1 MDCRKS
7 WKLTVGTMVIGL
19 SDVLGRARSRYP
31 FSNIRSAC
39 NEWRD
44 NLQCQQRMGH
54 QNAKQHRARQRDP
67 ISGERW
73 DNQQPVIRGP
83 TDRDRDAFA
92 RQGDA
97 KRIRHVMSMSRNGET

>member
-1 MDCRKS
+1 
-7 WKLTVGTMVIGL
+7 
-19 SDVLGRARSRYP
+19 
-31 FSNIRSAC
+31 
-39 NEWRD
+39 
-44 NLQCQQRMGH
+44 MGH

-92 RQGDA
+92 R
-97 KRIRHVMSMSRNGET
+97 RSSRLRRAAPSIH